1 MCARPQGGQD
11 MNGTATSTSQ
21 HEEARRQGFL
31 ARFLRDR
38 RGSVAVEFVMLAIP
52 FSMLVFAVLES
63 CIAFA
68 GQQVLSNAVDEVA
81 RELRTGQVRR
91 NDVNE
96 IMIKQKICNRLEVL
110 VAKGCPGLLVDLRS
124 YATFADAAKARIKLT
139 SDRDIDTS
147 GFGVSPGPALS
158 KNMLRVFYKWP
169 VITDFMRAS
178 MSNLKG
184 NYTLQFAT
192 ATWQNEPF
200 NDN

>member
-1 MCARPQGGQD
+1 MSAGQWGGQD
-11 MNGTATSTSQ
+11 MNGTATSMNQ
-21 HEEARRQGFL
+21 HEKTERRGFF

-38 RGSVAVEFVMLAIP
+38 NGSVAVEFVMLAIP
-52 FSMLVFAVLES
+52 FSMLVFAILES

-81 RELRTGQVRR
+81 RELRTGQVSR

-96 IMIKQKICNRLEVL
+96 IVIKQKICGRLEVL

-139 SDRDIDTS
+139 SDRDIDTT
-147 GFGVSPGPALS
+147 GFGVAPGPALS